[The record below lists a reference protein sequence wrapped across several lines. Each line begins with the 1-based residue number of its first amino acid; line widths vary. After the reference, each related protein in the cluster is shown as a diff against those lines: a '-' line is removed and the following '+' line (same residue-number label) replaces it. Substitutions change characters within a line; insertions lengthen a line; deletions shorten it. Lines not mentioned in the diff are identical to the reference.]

1 MKFKRIFPVFLL
13 FLMFAVAVA
22 PPAQAGEASVMTI
35 GVATL
40 KGDTQ
45 NSDVTETLTTDLGKS
60 GSLNLVETNQ
70 LDKILREIK
79 TGSILGKKDCQ
90 VLLNRTGATHLV
102 MGNVKKGYGKIT
114 VNARL
119 TDLKTARIILT
130 DNVNG
135 SEQDEFFLVEQLAQR
150 ICNKITNGFIS
161 MESRLDLPQTGGGGS
176 ASIRLWLDKGES
188 PTYRNEE
195 TMKIYFK
202 TDRDCYVTICNINT
216 EGKVNLLYPN
226 NFTRDN
232 FVKAE
237 QTYSIPSEDAPY
249 DFQVEGRPGVEYI
262 YALATDKPFGVAS
275 NFEELVKKE
284 AFPELKSS
292 PNSFT
297 RDVKLKLRE
306 TGPWSSQKIKFFLAP
321 K

>member
-1 MKFKRIFPVFLL
+1 MKIKRFYCVTFLFLL
-13 FLMFAVAVA
+13 FFSQISL
-22 PPAQAGEASVMTI
+22 PARSEESSTMTI

-40 KGDTQ
+40 RGDTQ
-45 NSDVTETLTTDLGKS
+45 NGDVTETLTTDLGKS
-60 GSLNLVETNQ
+60 GNLNMVETSQ

-90 VLLNRTGATHLV
+90 TLLNRTGATHLV
-102 MGNVKKGYGKIT
+102 MGNVKKEYGRIT

-119 TDLKTARIILT
+119 TDLKSAKIILT

-135 SEQDEFFLVEQLAQR
+135 AEQDEFFLVEQLAQR
-150 ICNKITNGFIS
+150 VCNKITKKFIV
-161 MESRLDLPQTGGGGS
+161 MESKLDLPQAGGGDAAIS
-176 ASIRLWLDKGES
+176 LWLDKGEN
-188 PTYRNEE
+188 PTYKNED
-195 TMKIYFK
+195 TMKIFFK
-202 TDRDCYVTICNINT
+202 ADKDCYVTICNINT
-216 EGKVNLLYPN
+216 EGKVNLLFPN

-237 QTYSIPSEDAPY
+237 QVYSIPDEDAPY
-249 DFQVEGRPGVEYI
+249 DFQVEGKGGVEYI
-262 YALATDKPFGVAS
+262 YALATDKPFGVAT

-292 PNSFT
+292 PKSFS
-297 RDVKLKLRE
+297 RDVRLKLKE
-306 TGPWSSQKIKFFLAP
+306 SGPWSSQKIKFFLAP